1 MKPDIRILSTGGTIL
16 STGGA
21 KGAQPEKDGTEIIGN
36 AATAREYASISVEK
50 VAHILSFDLDFETMA
65 TIVQRAEAAV
75 KDGADG
81 VVVIHGTDTME
92 ESAFYADQTSSADVP
107 LVFTGAQRRPDEPS
121 PDGPANLI
129 SAVRAAAHERVQA
142 AGGSY
147 IAFDDTLH
155 EARNATKTHTTRVGT
170 FQSPD
175 SGPIASVSRNRIQFY
190 HELNPAA
197 PTFEPAVP
205 TATVRII
212 PSSASASRDPIDEA
226 VDAGVD
232 GLVIEGTGV
241 GNTTTEIGHAVADAI
256 DAGIPV
262 IVGSRCHGGRTIPV
276 YGGDGGGE
284 TLRQHGV
291 GFAADLSVQKARI
304 KLALA
309 LSTGT
314 DPLTWFPVE

>member
-1 MKPDIRILSTGGTIL
+1 MKPDIRILSTGGTIV
-16 STGGA
+16 SISGE
-21 KGAQPEKDGTEIIGN
+21 KGAQPEKDGTEILGN
-36 AATAREYASISVEK
+36 AAKAREYASIRVEE
-50 VAHILSFDLDFETMA
+50 VAHILSFDMNFETMA
-65 TIVQRAEAAV
+65 TIVRRAEAAAR
-75 KDGADG
+75 DGADG

-155 EARNATKTHTTRVGT
+155 EARKATKTHTTRVGT

-175 SGPIASVSRNRIQFY
+175 SGPIASVSRNQIEFY
-190 HELNPAA
+190 HELSPAT
-197 PTFEPAVP
+197 PTFEPTVP

-212 PSSASASRDPIDEA
+212 PSSASASRGPIDEA

-262 IVGSRCHGGRTIPV
+262 IIGSRCHGGRTIPV

-309 LSTGT
+309 LSPGT